1 MEHKE
6 INLNKEQKEAATH
19 IEGPLLVIAGPG
31 SGKTRTLVERV
42 VHMLIEKK
50 ISPEKIMVSTFTDRA
65 SKELIGRVSE
75 RIKDCDSKININ
87 DIYMGT
93 LHSICLRLIDEYI
106 EYSDF
111 SEGYQVL
118 DELEQHFFIFSK
130 IKEFKEIEGYNEFF
144 KEIPA
149 ANNWGKAGKIQK
161 WVNRINEE
169 GRSLDYVKEE
179 QDKKIEFL
187 KKAHELYQKLLIE
200 DNVIDFASIQREIYK
215 MLLNNDTVLEE
226 IREKIQYIMIDEYQD
241 TNSIQEKI
249 IFELGGN
256 RKNIC
261 VVGDDDQGIYRFRGA
276 SVKNILEFP
285 NKFDENECR
294 IITLDIN
301 YRSHKD
307 IITFCNR
314 WINLINWKNFRY
326 QKDIQPPADKEFVDN
341 PGVIRIGGNS
351 ENQWKENIYKFIK
364 NLKAMGKIE
373 DYSQV
378 AFLFKSV
385 RFSRVKELID
395 YLEERCI
402 PTYSP
407 RSKNFFYRKEVKLVL
422 GALLVLF
429 PQTKPLVLDDV
440 YIRKTAAYYND
451 CIAVLKKYLAK
462 DKELYEWILKNREK
476 NIDLGEEKG
485 ENISRIFYS
494 LFAFNTFK
502 ELIDLSKNGAKEG
515 REIYNLGILSQIF
528 DKFENISRIEY
539 ITKENIEKVVRYF
552 FVTHIRLLFEKGID
566 EYENKETLL
575 GAVSFMTIHQAKGLE
590 FPVVIVGSLE
600 SEPDNRELTEEDRL
614 EDIITLGNDF
624 EPRDRKNIF
633 DFWRVFYTAF
643 SRAQNLLVLTSIE
656 NRAGGKELPSK
667 IFKPVYETIPYW
679 NDEIFH
685 FEKLQ
690 ISKLKETETKE
701 FLSYTGHILIY
712 EDCPLRYRFY
722 KEFEFK
728 PLKNNK
734 TSFGIL
740 VHKTIESIH
749 KEVKNNTEKIYSDE
763 ELKELV
769 EKNYNILKKNVR
781 VFLGENIRER
791 AFEQIKRYVDSVKNN
806 WNNLISSE
814 EKEYSV
820 EDNYILEGTID
831 LLRKQDDYIELL
843 DFKTGRFSGYDD
855 SRYDSYERQIE
866 IYSYMLREKYN
877 LENLRAYLYYT
888 GNKNEPMVEIKLE
901 KNKIEKTISDFEDT
915 VKRILNKEFNR
926 REYSEEKCRECE
938 FKDYCRGE

>member
-1 MEHKE
+1 M
-6 INLNKEQKEAATH
+6 
-19 IEGPLLVIAGPG
+19 
-31 SGKTRTLVERV
+31 
-42 VHMLIEKK
+42 
-50 ISPEKIMVSTFTDRA
+50 
-65 SKELIGRVSE
+65 
-75 RIKDCDSKININ
+75 
-87 DIYMGT
+87 
-93 LHSICLRLIDEYI
+93 
-106 EYSDF
+106 
-111 SEGYQVL
+111 
-118 DELEQHFFIFSK
+118 
-130 IKEFKEIEGYNEFF
+130 
-144 KEIPA
+144 
-149 ANNWGKAGKIQK
+149 
-161 WVNRINEE
+161 
-169 GRSLDYVKEE
+169 
-179 QDKKIEFL
+179 
-187 KKAHELYQKLLIE
+187 
-200 DNVIDFASIQREIYK
+200 YK
-215 MLLNNDTVLEE
+215 
-226 IREKIQYIMIDEYQD
+226 RQ
-241 TNSIQEKI
+241 
-249 IFELGGN
+249 
-256 RKNIC
+256 
-261 VVGDDDQGIYRFRGA
+261 
-276 SVKNILEFP
+276 
-285 NKFDENECR
+285 
-294 IITLDIN
+294 
-301 YRSHKD
+301 
-307 IITFCNR
+307 
-314 WINLINWKNFRY
+314 
-326 QKDIQPPADKEFVDN
+326 
-341 PGVIRIGGNS
+341 
-351 ENQWKENIYKFIK
+351 
-364 NLKAMGKIE
+364 
-373 DYSQV
+373 
-378 AFLFKSV
+378 
-385 RFSRVKELID
+385 
-395 YLEERCI
+395 
-402 PTYSP
+402 
-407 RSKNFFYRKEVKLVL
+407 
-422 GALLVLF
+422 
-429 PQTKPLVLDDV
+429 
-440 YIRKTAAYYND
+440 AYYND